1 MLLAPKHRAPYV
13 AFMNARLKSACGVI
27 CLATLIA
34 VPVSAQRYLQ
44 PVFGST
50 AKTANV
56 VYGSATNVRG
66 VLETLAMDVYQPQ
79 GDTLSARPLVI
90 FIHGGGFVGG
100 DKGTSQFVTLWQ
112 EFAKRGY
119 VTASI
124 NYRLD
129 TVMVSRAIVNA
140 MHDARAAV
148 RYFRKNATHYCLDTA
163 RIAIGGGS
171 AGAYTSLSVAY
182 VDKASELQQLS
193 GTGDVEGRSGN
204 LGYSSRVRACLDYWG
219 ALLDTAAIE
228 TANDPPVLIIHG
240 TEDNTVP
247 FTHATKLDAR
257 ASHLGLYHE
266 FFPLLG
272 EGHGPWGQ
280 MDSIVNTTARFL
292 YRVFFG
298 PATSV
303 GDVRAIPG
311 DAPLLSIAPN
321 PFAEHAIFSFRF
333 GEAACA
339 DAGGGAR
346 NASCLRVTIRV
357 LDALGREV
365 ARPADGEYAPGTHT
379 AEFSSHALPCGW
391 YTALLRIGSRTVTR
405 SILLLR

>member
-1 MLLAPKHRAPYV
+1 
-13 AFMNARLKSACGVI
+13 MNARLKTTCGACF
-27 CLATLIA
+27 LALLLA
-34 VPVSAQRYLQ
+34 APVSAQRYIQ
-44 PVFGST
+44 PVFST
-50 AKTANV
+50 ATKAADV
-56 VYGSATNVRG
+56 VYGAATNVRG
-66 VLETLAMDVYQPQ
+66 VLENLAMDVYQPQ
-79 GDTLSARPLVI
+79 GDTLSLRPLIV
-90 FIHGGGFVGG
+90 FVHGGGFVGG
-100 DKGTSQFVTLWQ
+100 DKGTSQFVTLCQ

-129 TVMVSRAIVNA
+129 TAMVSRAVMNA

-148 RYFRKNATHYCLDTA
+148 RYFRKNAAQYRLDTA
-163 RIAIGGGS
+163 RIAMGGGS

-182 VDKASELQQLS
+182 VDKISELPPLS
-193 GTGDVEGRSGN
+193 GAGDVEGLSGN
-204 LGYSSRVRACLDYWG
+204 PGYSSRVRACLDYWG

-228 TANDPPVLIIHG
+228 TADDAPLLIIHG

-247 FTHATKLDAR
+247 FTHATMLRAR
-257 ASHLGLYHE
+257 ATHLGLYHE
-266 FFPLLG
+266 FYPLQG
-272 EGHGPWGQ
+272 EGHGPWGH

-298 PATSV
+298 TTTSV
-303 GDVRAIPG
+303 GDVRAIPV
-311 DAPLLSIAPN
+311 DALLLSISPN
-321 PFAEHAIFSFRF
+321 PFTEHATFSFRI
-333 GEAACA
+333 GEAACV

-346 NASCLRVTIRV
+346 SASRARVTLRV

-365 ARPADGEYAPGTHT
+365 ARPADGEYTPGTHT
-379 AEFSSHALPCGW
+379 AGFDAHALPDGR